1 MTREAGLIADFWLG
15 QHGGCWRSGCK
26 DDQTSGDVGNVS
38 SFQLPANVGPGGAG
52 GACTNSMMRKLYPHD
67 DDPLCPEAD
76 ISYADLLLSMREFLE
91 KKAYTQVPQLSSS
104 YQINLGEKFCVKPPG
119 TLRTK
124 ALLIGINYVGHNVGV
139 LSGCHNDVKMMKQFI
154 TSQGFSNSPNDMKIL
169 MDDGAPDSERP
180 TRANLEAAMQWLM
193 AGARPGDAFFVHYSG
208 HGSQKRDVSGD
219 EKSGMDQT
227 MVPVDYQQAGQ
238 IIDDWIFQTLV
249 QPLPKGATM
258 FCVMDCC
265 HSGSIMDLPYEIVI
279 DAELAASNSQA
290 QLEIMDLGENQDY
303 LAKYSKHVSFAAK
316 AAAAAAAGT
325 AVGTLGGPPGMLVG
339 CCLAVCAVA
348 CCYQVSS
355 NKKKGV
361 SVPSSGA
368 TM

>member
-1 MTREAGLIADFWLG
+1 V
-15 QHGGCWRSGCK
+15 RSGCK

-67 DDPLCPEAD
+67 DDPGCPEAD

-91 KKAYTQVPQLSSS
+91 EKGYTQVPQLSSS
-104 YQINLGEKFCVKPPG
+104 YQVNLGEKFCVKPTG
-119 TLRTK
+119 TQRTK

-139 LSGCHNDVKMMKQFI
+139 LSGCHNDVHMMKQFI
-154 TSQGFSNSPNDMKIL
+154 TSQGFSDSPNDMRIL
-169 MDDGAPDSERP
+169 MDDGANQMP
-180 TRANLEAAMQWLM
+180 TRQNLEDAMRWLVTD
-193 AGARPGDAFFVHYSG
+193 ARPGDAFFVHYSG
-208 HGSQKRDVSGD
+208 HGSQTRDVSGD
-219 EKSGMDQT
+219 EESGKDQT

-279 DAELAASNSQA
+279 TPELAASTSQT
-290 QLEIMDLGENQDY
+290 QLETFDLAENQDY
-303 LAKYSKHVSFAAK
+303 FAKYSKHASFAAK
-316 AAAAAAAGT
+316 AAAAAAAGA
-325 AVGTLGGPPGMLVG
+325 AVGTLGGPVGMLLG
-339 CCLAVCAVA
+339 GCLAVCAVA
-348 CCYQVSS
+348 CCYQVGS
-355 NKKKGV
+355 NKKHLYIYIYTYTYTCIQDQANTYLIYV
-361 SVPSSGA
+361 YIYI
-368 TM
+368 